1 MNRQINFCKTF
12 GFRED
17 IRENSQKYMCPHS
30 HWLPRHCPAW
40 LLTTPTPCQ
49 RSQQLHGRRASVV
62 NDYKNPFQRSQWL
75 RRHRVNYFTLEKEK
89 LRTKV
94 TKNEILYFWK
104 FGVSIVINY
113 MDTCWNSCW
122 LQRHDVGVV
131 NNYADTTMTTRTLLE
146 KLWRLLTDF
155 KGTVSQKSIWV
166 CLNIQ

>member
-1 MNRQINFCKTF
+1 MNRQKKFRKIF

-17 IRENSQKYMCPHS
+17 IRENSQKNMCPHS
-30 HWLPRHCPAW
+30 HWLPWHCPAW

-94 TKNEILYFWK
+94 TKNVILYFWK
-104 FGVSIVINY
+104 FGVSIFINY

-155 KGTVSQKSIWV
+155 KGPVSQKSIWV